1 MFAITEDNWLDI
13 KIIGAGCAN
22 SHQIEAVVREAL
34 AELMLHAPIETISD
48 PGEAARYQL
57 LGRPG
62 LVIND
67 RVVCAGRAPTVDEVR
82 AWIAMAVQPA

>member
-22 SHQIEAVVREAL
+22 SHKVEAVAREAV
-34 AELMLHAPIETISD
+34 AELLLHAPIQMVID

-57 LGRPG
+57 LGLPG
-62 LVIND
+62 LVINE
-67 RVVCAGRAPTVDEVR
+67 RVVCAGRVPTVDEVR